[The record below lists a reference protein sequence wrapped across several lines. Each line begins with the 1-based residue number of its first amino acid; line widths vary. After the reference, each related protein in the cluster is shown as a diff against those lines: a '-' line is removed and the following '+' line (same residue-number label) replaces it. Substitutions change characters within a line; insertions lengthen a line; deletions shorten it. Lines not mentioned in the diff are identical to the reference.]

1 MTCQKCKHEFCWM
14 CKQDHRGHNHRKCG
28 WCQFLK
34 VLLCTFVLFHYL
46 MLLNFMPLIQSILL
60 KLATLLVKNLLLYN
74 GLIAMFILSI
84 LSFTGYLGSMRQQ
97 NKTLLKYIFGLI
109 LDVIAGAIVCKLYYN
124 SMMWDFFWSILIEIC
139 MILGFLTL
147 VHLNENWI
155 WYVK

>member
-1 MTCQKCKHEFCWM
+1 
-14 CKQDHRGHNHRKCG
+14 
-28 WCQFLK
+28 
-34 VLLCTFVLFHYL
+34 
-46 MLLNFMPLIQSILL
+46 MPLIQSILL